1 LAWSKKISPK
11 QQYHGGISKL
21 AVMGEL
27 NGMLLRQSSCSI
39 LGVDVFEKFAQPV
52 SQLQVRDV
60 GLRAER

>member
-1 LAWSKKISPK
+1 
-11 QQYHGGISKL
+11 
-21 AVMGEL
+21 MGEL